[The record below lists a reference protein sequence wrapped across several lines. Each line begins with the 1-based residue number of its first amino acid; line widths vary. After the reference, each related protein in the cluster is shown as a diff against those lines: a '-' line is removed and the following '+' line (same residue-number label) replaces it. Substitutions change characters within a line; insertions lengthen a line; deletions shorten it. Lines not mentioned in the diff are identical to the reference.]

1 METFCHPGQCH
12 SAMWYW
18 IVHFSWHFVWVLCR
32 QLCWCFSTMHRV
44 WHSRRSRT
52 PQQLRTKS
60 FAEHYS
66 HWLVEKFVSWT
77 RFGTVSLCSSC
88 MWLSGSWSCRA
99 QIGLPHPKGLSSH
112 FLTAVVGLIWL
123 SNPLPG
129 LDPRVFRWQVDYCYT
144 WVGHIHGQF
153 NLQPLAR
160 WLRIPTILAIDTM
173 ATEACMRLLQEA
185 SVLCFLSVAWNVTLL
200 CWLLLYPSSYMW
212 LICQV
217 KDIAFSTIKSV
228 EVKV

>member
-1 METFCHPGQCH
+1 
-12 SAMWYW
+12 
-18 IVHFSWHFVWVLCR
+18 
-32 QLCWCFSTMHRV
+32 
-44 WHSRRSRT
+44 
-52 PQQLRTKS
+52 
-60 FAEHYS
+60 
-66 HWLVEKFVSWT
+66 
-77 RFGTVSLCSSC
+77 VSLCSSC

-173 ATEACMRLLQEA
+173 ATEACMRLLQGG
-185 SVLCFLSVAWNVTLL
+185 SVLCLLSVAWNVTLL

-217 KDIAFSTIKSV
+217 KDIAFSTTKSV